1 MSQFPQAAA
10 TVCGPLSLYS
20 EAQEVKITRDR
31 PCRGRLAGSREG
43 GWVLPFTKPHS
54 LRSLAPPSSTP
65 SPQPPR
71 ARAATCKENLPRAS
85 VCGIELH

>member
-43 GWVLPFTKPHS
+43 GVGPSIHQTPLSAKPRSPLQHPLPPAAPRQGS
-54 LRSLAPPSSTP
+54 DVQGEPAQGQRLR
-65 SPQPPR
+65 
-71 ARAATCKENLPRAS
+71 N
-85 VCGIELH
+85 